1 MAVTTI
7 CSSPAHSTTL
17 PAISS
22 LKTHQPLQP
31 HIPVSSFSSTKFG
44 TNLVSNDALLLAG
57 AAQAVA
63 LARAAVQ
70 AAKEAVL
77 AAAETGEVW
86 SGRESGNG
94 LVKDGCDGG
103 IRRRRRRR
111 KGVEEKNG
119 VSWRI
124 SRGSVK
130 SRYLSPGEEVELC
143 LCLKEGARLE
153 EARTRIT
160 KVQGREPTS
169 KQLAKDLGMKQS
181 VDKILCDG
189 RESRE
194 RIAQSYRRL
203 VVSIAKGYQG
213 KGLSFRDLIQEGC
226 IGLLRGVEKFEPE
239 RGHKLSTY
247 VYWWIKQA
255 IIKAV
260 ASESRIIR
268 LPGHVCRM
276 VARIAEASNLLSE
289 KLGRL
294 PTHDEV
300 AEVLD
305 VHISTVRLVSQ
316 RSRPP
321 ISLDQPLSDRGH
333 MTLQEI
339 IRGSDETTPE
349 NMVKKQLI
357 KQEVEELL
365 KTLDKREEHILRLHF
380 GIDGE
385 PPRSYEEIARQL
397 KLSRER
403 IRQINCTALSKL
415 RRTSVADDLELYV
428 V

>member
-57 AAQAVA
+57 PAQAVA

-70 AAKEAVL
+70 AAKEAVM

-143 LCLKEGARLE
+143 LCLK
-153 EARTRIT
+153 
-160 KVQGREPTS
+160 V
-169 KQLAKDLGMKQS
+169 
-181 VDKILCDG
+181 
-189 RESRE
+189 
-194 RIAQSYRRL
+194 
-203 VVSIAKGYQG
+203 
-213 KGLSFRDLIQEGC
+213 
-226 IGLLRGVEKFEPE
+226 GLLNFVE
-239 RGHKLSTY
+239 
-247 VYWWIKQA
+247 
-255 IIKAV
+255 
-260 ASESRIIR
+260 
-268 LPGHVCRM
+268 
-276 VARIAEASNLLSE
+276 
-289 KLGRL
+289 
-294 PTHDEV
+294 
-300 AEVLD
+300 
-305 VHISTVRLVSQ
+305 
-316 RSRPP
+316 
-321 ISLDQPLSDRGH
+321 
-333 MTLQEI
+333 
-339 IRGSDETTPE
+339 
-349 NMVKKQLI
+349 LI
-357 KQEVEELL
+357 
-365 KTLDKREEHILRLHF
+365 HGF
-380 GIDGE
+380 
-385 PPRSYEEIARQL
+385 
-397 KLSRER
+397 
-403 IRQINCTALSKL
+403 
-415 RRTSVADDLELYV
+415 
-428 V
+428 